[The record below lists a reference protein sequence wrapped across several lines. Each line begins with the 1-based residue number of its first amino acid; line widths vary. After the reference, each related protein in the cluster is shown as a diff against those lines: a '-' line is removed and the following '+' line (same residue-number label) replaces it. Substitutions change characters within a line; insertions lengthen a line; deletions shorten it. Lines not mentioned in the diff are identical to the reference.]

1 MVQAVLINVGK
12 LFFYHIFGK
21 SKKLLLL
28 PYPPP
33 PFRKVCRWFV
43 VILADCLLLLLFLPC
58 QAIARESECGSESL
72 FFVLFHAHH
81 VYCIIHHF
89 HMFLFAFFLRF
100 YQKPWSLSGLV
111 CVCVWVCFCHKQHLA
126 IQTQSAVSNE
136 PPPSRDVSS
145 ISIVSCSVVA
155 RRGSCAKYKAC
166 QQVELKSRR
175 VVRSI
180 KTNDLTMAKF
190 SLEILSV
197 KIKP

>member
-1 MVQAVLINVGK
+1 MSVICCDSCWLFVIVIVLA
-12 LFFYHIFGK
+12 
-21 SKKLLLL
+21 L
-28 PYPPP
+28 PSH
-33 PFRKVCRWFV
+33 CE
-43 VILADCLLLLLFLPC
+43 
-58 QAIARESECGSESL
+58 RESEWVCRESL